1 MSSATMRNT
10 PLSSEQAIIATRM
23 SQPPKAA
30 KKGPNASSIDF
41 DDVIF
46 LRLPEVKAVTGLS
59 KSSLYALI
67 RERSF
72 PPPVRLGARAVA
84 WVKSEVRQW
93 AVERVN
99 ASR

>member
-1 MSSATMRNT
+1 MSSATVKNS
-10 PLSSEQAIIATRM
+10 PFSSEPAIIATSM
-23 SQPPKAA
+23 NEPYKAA
-30 KKGPNASSIDF
+30 KKGHSASSINL

-72 PPPVRLGARAVA
+72 PPPVRLGARSVA
-84 WVKSEVRQW
+84 WVRSEVRQW
-93 AVERVN
+93 AVGRVN